1 MSIAPCTGESG
12 WAGRFDLSRRDNIAA
27 IQRVDSTDEMQHSH
41 LLPSSPG
48 SPLPERFLSRLV
60 GFADLFTRPTWSN
73 VLVLLAGAIL
83 APGRRTVSAVLRILG
98 RECDRDFC
106 TFHRILN
113 RAAWSSRV
121 AARQLLIV
129 LVKAFVPSGAP
140 VVIGLDDTIE
150 RRWGAKIS
158 ARGIYR
164 DPVRSSKGHFVK
176 ASGLRWLS
184 AMLLVKIPW
193 ADRIMALPFLTLL
206 APSKRFYADK
216 TRAPKTLLDWARQAA
231 LQIHRW
237 LPDRHVVLVADS
249 AFAAIEFLAAVRNH
263 VCVVTRLRLDA
274 NLFDFPPQKRKGR
287 GRRPIKGKPLKK
299 LSAIIKD
306 RKVSW
311 QRYRVSLWYGR
322 TNRVVEIASGTAIW
336 YRGGVP
342 PVPIRW
348 LLVRDPTGE
357 LEPQAF
363 LATDLNARPGDI
375 LAWFVSRWQVEVT
388 FAEVRAHLGVET
400 QRQWSDKAILRT
412 TPVLLGLF
420 SIVTLWA
427 HDLSK
432 SRKLKPRTAAW
443 YPKAVVTFSDA
454 IAAVR
459 REIWAHQISFMSR
472 PSRDSVQIPRHIW
485 QRMEN
490 ALAHAA

>member
-1 MSIAPCTGESG
+1 MQP
-12 WAGRFDLSRRDNIAA
+12 SRRLPIAS
-27 IQRVDSTDEMQHSH
+27 D
-41 LLPSSPG
+41 
-48 SPLPERFLSRLV
+48 PLPPRFISRLAE
-60 GFADLFTRPTWSN
+60 FADLFTRPTWSN
-73 VLVLLAGAIL
+73 VVVLLAGVIL
-83 APGRRTVSAVLRILG
+83 APGRRTVTAALRILG
-98 RECDRDFC
+98 RDRDPDFC

-113 RAAWSSRV
+113 RAAWSSRMM
-121 AARQLLIV
+121 AGRLLLL
-129 LVKAFVPSGAP
+129 LVNTFVPSGAP

-184 AMLLVKIPW
+184 AMLLVRVPW

-206 APSKRFYADK
+206 APSKRFYAGK
-216 TRAPKTLLDWARQAA
+216 SRAPKTLLDWARQAA
-231 LQIHRW
+231 LQIRRW
-237 LPDRHVVLVADS
+237 LPDRSIILVADS
-249 AFAAIEFLAAVRNH
+249 AFAAIEFLAAVRKH
-263 VCVVTRLRLDA
+263 ACVVTRLRLDA
-274 NLFDFPPQKRKGR
+274 NLFALPPPRRKGR
-287 GRRPIKGKPLKK
+287 GRPPIKGKRLKK
-299 LSAIIKD
+299 LPAILND
-306 RKVSW
+306 PKVSW

-322 TNRVVEIASGTAIW
+322 TNRIVEIASGTALW

-348 LLVRDPTGE
+348 LLVRDPKGE

-363 LATDLNARPGDI
+363 LATDLDARPCDI
-375 LAWFVSRWQVEVT
+375 LAWFVRRWQVEVT
-388 FAEVRAHLGVET
+388 FEETRAHLGVET

-432 SRKLKPRTAAW
+432 SRKLLPKTAAW
-443 YPKAVVTFSDA
+443 YPKTVVTFSDA

-459 REIWAHQISFMSR
+459 REIWAQQISFMSR
-472 PSRDSVQIPRHIW
+472 PRRDSIEIPRHIW
-485 QRMEN
+485 DRMQN

>member
-1 MSIAPCTGESG
+1 
-12 WAGRFDLSRRDNIAA
+12 LSHRGNIAA
-27 IQRVDSTDEMQHSH
+27 IQHADSTDEMQHSH
-41 LLPSSPG
+41 LLRSSSG

-60 GFADLFTRPTWSN
+60 EFADLFTRPTWSN
-73 VLVLLAGAIL
+73 VLMLLAGVIL
-83 APGRRTVSAVLRILG
+83 APGRRTVAAALRILG
-98 RECDRDFC
+98 RECDPDFC

-113 RAAWSSRV
+113 RAAWSSRAV
-121 AARQLLIV
+121 ARQLLIV
-129 LVKAFVPSGAP
+129 LVKALVPSGAP

-150 RRWGAKIS
+150 RRWGTKIS

-184 AMLLVKIPW
+184 AMVLVKVPW
-193 ADRIMALPFLTLL
+193 ADRVMALPFLTLL
-206 APSKRFYADK
+206 APSKRFYAGK
-216 TRAPKTLLDWARQAA
+216 MRAPKTLLDWARQAA

-237 LPDRHVVLVADS
+237 LPDRYIVLVADS

-263 VCVVTRLRLDA
+263 ACVVTRLRLDA
-274 NLFDFPPQKRKGR
+274 NLFGFPPQKPKGR
-287 GRRPIKGKPLKK
+287 GRPPIKGKPHKK
-299 LSAIIKD
+299 LSALIKD

-311 QRYRVSLWYGR
+311 KRYRVSLWYGR
-322 TNRVVEIASGTAIW
+322 TNRLVDIASGTALW
-336 YRGGVP
+336 YRSGVP

-348 LLVRDPTGE
+348 LLVRDPKGE

-363 LATDLNARPGDI
+363 LATNLNARPCDI

-427 HDLSK
+427 HDLAK
-432 SRKLKPRTAAW
+432 SRKFKPRTTAW
-443 YPKAVVTFSDA
+443 YPKAVLTFSDA

-459 REIWAHQISFMSR
+459 REIWHNQISFMSR
-472 PSRDSVQIPRHIW
+472 PSRDSIKIPRHIW
-485 QRMEN
+485 NRMEN

>member
-1 MSIAPCTGESG
+1 M
-12 WAGRFDLSRRDNIAA
+12 
-27 IQRVDSTDEMQHSH
+27 
-41 LLPSSPG
+41 
-48 SPLPERFLSRLV
+48 
-60 GFADLFTRPTWSN
+60 
-73 VLVLLAGAIL
+73 
-83 APGRRTVSAVLRILG
+83 
-98 RECDRDFC
+98 
-106 TFHRILN
+106 
-113 RAAWSSRV
+113 
-121 AARQLLIV
+121 
-129 LVKAFVPSGAP
+129 PSGAP

-184 AMLLVKIPW
+184 AMLLVKIRGPIASW
-193 ADRIMALPFLTLL
+193 RCPFSPFSPPPNASMPTRRGHQDAARLGASSRPANPPL
-206 APSKRFYADK
+206 APRSPCCPGRRQRVCSHRIPRRGSQPCLCRHPF
-216 TRAPKTLLDWARQAA
+216 APRCQ
-231 LQIHRW
+231 
-237 LPDRHVVLVADS
+237 LV
-249 AFAAIEFLAAVRNH
+249 
-263 VCVVTRLRLDA
+263 RL
-274 NLFDFPPQKRKGR
+274 PPQKRKGR

-432 SRKLKPRTAAW
+432 SRKLKP
-443 YPKAVVTFSDA
+443 
-454 IAAVR
+454 
-459 REIWAHQISFMSR
+459 
-472 PSRDSVQIPRHIW
+472 
-485 QRMEN
+485 
-490 ALAHAA
+490 

>member
-1 MSIAPCTGESG
+1 
-12 WAGRFDLSRRDNIAA
+12 
-27 IQRVDSTDEMQHSH
+27 MQHSH
-41 LLPSSPG
+41 RLPGSSG

-73 VLVLLAGAIL
+73 VLVLLAGSIL
-83 APGRRTVSAVLRILG
+83 APGRRTVSATLRILG
-98 RECDRDFC
+98 RECDPDFC

-113 RAAWSSRV
+113 RSAWSPRGV
-121 AARQLLIV
+121 ARQLLCL
-129 LVKAFVPSGAP
+129 LVKVLMPVGAP
-140 VVIGLDDTIE
+140 VVIGIDDTIE

-184 AMLLVKIPW
+184 AMLLVRVPW
-193 ADRIMALPFLTLL
+193 ADRVMALPFLTLL
-206 APSKRFYADK
+206 APSKRFYSDK

-237 LPDRHVVLVADS
+237 LPDRYIVLVGDS
-249 AFAAIEFLAAVRNH
+249 AFAAIEFLAAVRNY
-263 VCVVTRLRLDA
+263 VCVITRLRLDA
-274 NLFDFPPQKRKGR
+274 NLFDFPPHKRKGR

-299 LSAIIKD
+299 LSAVIKD

-311 QRYRVSLWYGR
+311 KRYRVSLWYGR
-322 TNRVVEIASGTAIW
+322 TDRLVEIATGTAMW
-336 YRGGVP
+336 YRAGVP

-348 LLVRDPTGE
+348 LLVRDPKGE

-363 LATDLNARPGDI
+363 LATDLSARPCDI
-375 LAWFVSRWQVEVT
+375 LCWFVSRWQVEVT

-443 YPKAVVTFSDA
+443 YPKAVLTFSDA

-459 REIWAHQISFMSR
+459 REIWRHQISFMSR
-472 PSRDSVQIPRHIW
+472 PSRDSIEIPTIIW
-485 QRMEN
+485 QRTEN